1 MLKEIEVT
9 PVSVD
14 TLSDKTLGMIKA
26 IEEIVLIPFEDE
38 RLAQWAMYL
47 DELGIRAELLI

>member
-1 MLKEIEVT
+1 MLKEMEVN

-14 TLSDKTLGMIKA
+14 TLSDKTLEMIKA
-26 IEEIVLIPFEDE
+26 AEEIVLIPFEDE
-38 RLAQWAMYL
+38 RLVQWAIYL

>member
-1 MLKEIEVT
+1 MLKEMEVN

-14 TLSDKTLGMIKA
+14 TLSDKTLEMIKA
-26 IEEIVLIPFEDE
+26 AEEIVLIPFEDE
-38 RLAQWAMYL
+38 RLAQWAIYL